1 MYLTN
6 RVRDFLIEQ
15 NYYID
20 LYENHIHVFQYVDVI
35 KLQTEEVILQMD
47 GFQLKL
53 LGSDFRVKKLESHE
67 ILICGNLERLER
79 IV

>member
-1 MYLTN
+1 MHFKN
-6 RVRDFLIEQ
+6 RVREFLIEQ
-15 NYYID
+15 DYYID
-20 LYENHIHVFQYVDVI
+20 IYEKHIHVFQYVDIV
-35 KLQTEEVILQMD
+35 KLQTTEVILQMD

-53 LGSDFRVKKLESHE
+53 LGTDFRVKKLESRE

>member
-1 MYLTN
+1 MT
-6 RVRDFLIEQ
+6 RDWSSDVCSS
-15 NYYID
+15 D
-20 LYENHIHVFQYVDVI
+20 LYVDVI